1 MDHAQ
6 IIKLGK
12 DEYVIIPKAE
22 YLRLQQ
28 LAGVPDGSVDALEF
42 ARSAIG
48 RTLKAAREVASL
60 TQSELAEKLGKSQ
73 PLVSGAESGTISV
86 SERYVA
92 SVLKACRLPSDWKPT
107 TPRGR
112 SKKAERSGHTITK

>member
-1 MDHAQ
+1 MDQAQ
-6 IIKLGK
+6 TIKLGK

-28 LAGVPDGSVDALEF
+28 LAGVPSGSVDALEF
-42 ARSAIG
+42 ARSSIG
-48 RTLKAAREVASL
+48 RTLKAAREAAGF

-92 SVLKACRLPSDWKPT
+92 SVLKVCHLPKDWSPTKP
-107 TPRGR
+107 R
-112 SKKAERSGHTITK
+112 SSVTKRKK